1 MVNFGDPTT
10 SLTGEFMQKFRV
22 ADLPAQQRNG
32 ALAFAIDGRKSEEAA
47 GSGSGVPV
55 WYDAD
60 ASLWRTFF
68 DNSDVADAPDMKFV
82 KGHVECFIS
91 SSAATVISDTVAFF
105 QVTGTFTN
113 SVVGAGFTVD
123 GGGQVTYTAART
135 RMLHCYSSWGFS
147 SGSVNQDLQ
156 VGVRKNSAII
166 TASII
171 ARRLAVS
178 NDIGSSA
185 LHAMF
190 TVETGDTFDVAV
202 RNTSGSNNVTFD
214 HHNLGVL
221 ALPNDMTGIE
231 VP

>member
-1 MVNFGDPTT
+1 MVSLDLT

-22 ADLPAQQRNG
+22 ADLPARQRNG
-32 ALAFAIDGRKSEEAA
+32 ALAFALDGRKATE
-47 GSGSGVPV
+47 GSGSGTGVPV
-55 WYDAD
+55 WYDA
-60 ASLWRTFF
+60 AAGLWRTFF
-68 DNSDVADAPDMKFV
+68 DNSDVAGAPDMKFV

-91 SSAATVISDTVAFF
+91 SSAATVISDTTTFF
-105 QVTGTFTN
+105 QAAGTFTN

-123 GGGQVTYTAART
+123 AAGQITYVAART
-135 RMLHCYSSWGFS
+135 RMLHIFSSWGFS
-147 SGSVNQDLQ
+147 SGSVNQDVQ
-156 VGVRKNSAII
+156 VGVRKNGVIV

-185 LHAMF
+185 LHALF
-190 TVETGDTFDVAV
+190 TVETGDTLDVAV
-202 RNTSGSNNVTFD
+202 RNTTGSNNVTFD
-214 HHNLGVL
+214 HLNLGAM